1 MTSEQPLFDHRHVR
15 HLSPSDPSQTTG
27 GLNPQEG
34 AAPWLAALIIA
45 IENNLLVSIAR
56 ANERLERAHAIMSVS
71 TELIATSHET
81 LARSRDILA
90 GRQYRYEQASKK
102 RRNLAIVSG
111 SAGQATA
118 GHRSWAASIP
128 STGLRFRCSGPN

>member
-1 MTSEQPLFDHRHVR
+1 
-15 HLSPSDPSQTTG
+15 
-27 GLNPQEG
+27 LNPQEG
-34 AAPWLAALIIA
+34 AAPWLAALTIA

-90 GRQYRYEQASKK
+90 GRQYRYEQASK
-102 RRNLAIVSG
+102 NAE
-111 SAGQATA
+111 T
-118 GHRSWAASIP
+118 
-128 STGLRFRCSGPN
+128 